1 VTGIRSIAVKVVI
14 AVVVSVLMGV
24 VIFNTMVNKLPGD
37 TIDYT
42 ADFKDVSGLRVGD
55 DVRLAGVRVGRV
67 DDIALGGSGALVKF
81 KVVKDNPMLSNT
93 KLELRYQNLLG
104 QRYLSMVQPEER
116 GSVVRDGKTIPVANT
131 DGGFDLTA
139 LLNGFRPLF
148 DALNPDD
155 MNKLAT
161 SMIKVMQGEGGTAET
176 LLQQTTEL
184 TNALA
189 DKDQVFGEVLT
200 NLTPVLTD
208 LASQGNQFSGTVKE
222 LRALM
227 TGLAQDREAI
237 GSSIDGMST
246 LITSTSDLLVE
257 ANKTVPTT
265 VRKFRRMMENWMSN
279 RDDFVRGLG
288 YYGGIVE
295 AFGRS
300 HSYENAMNTYFCS
313 IDLDLFGLTTLNLA
327 GPKAGQF
334 SRNCGG

>member
-1 VTGIRSIAVKVVI
+1 MTGIRSIAVKVVI

-24 VIFNTMVNKLPGD
+24 VIFNTMVNKLPGES
-37 TIDYT
+37 ISYQ
-42 ADFKDVSGLRVGD
+42 ADFKDVAGLRTGD

-67 DDIALGGSGALVKF
+67 NDIKLGGSGAMVEF
-81 KVVKDNPMLSNT
+81 DVTEANPMLSNT
-93 KLELRYQNLLG
+93 SLQLRYQNLLG
-104 QRYLSMVQPEER
+104 QRYLAMVQPEDR
-116 GSVVRDGKTIPVANT
+116 GSKVKAGATIPVANT
-131 DGGFDLTA
+131 DPGFDLTA

-155 MNKLAT
+155 VNKLAS

-176 LLQQTTEL
+176 LLQQTGEL
-184 TNALA
+184 TNSLA
-189 DKDQVFGEVLT
+189 DKDRVFGEVLN

-208 LASQGNQFSGTVKE
+208 LASQGGRFSSTVKE

-227 TGLAQDREAI
+227 TGLAADRQAI
-237 GSSIDGMST
+237 GSSIDGMSQ
-246 LITSTSDLLVE
+246 LITSTSDLLAE
-257 ANKTVPTT
+257 ANKTTPTT
-265 VRKFRRMMENWMSN
+265 VRKFRRVMQNWMAN

-288 YYGGIVE
+288 YYSGIIE

-313 IDLDLFGLTTLNLA
+313 IDLDLLGLTINLA
-327 GPKAGQF
+327 GPKAGSY

>member
-1 VTGIRSIAVKVVI
+1 VTGLRSITVKVII
-14 AVVVSVLMGV
+14 AVVLSMLMGV
-24 VIFNTMVNKLPGD
+24 VIYNTMVNKLPGD
-37 TIDYT
+37 TISYT

-67 DDIALGGSGALVKF
+67 DDIKLGGSGALVSF
-81 KVVKDNPMLSNT
+81 DVVKDNPMLSNT
-93 KLELRYQNLLG
+93 SLELRYQNLLG
-104 QRYLSMVQPEER
+104 QRYLSMVQPEEL
-116 GSVVRDGKTIPVANT
+116 GSVVKAGRTIPVTNT
-131 DGGFDLTA
+131 DPGFDLTA

-148 DALNPDD
+148 DALNPDEV
-155 MNKLAT
+155 NKLAT

-184 TNALA
+184 TNSLA

-208 LASQGNQFSGTVKE
+208 LASQGEQFTGTVKE

-227 TGLAQDREAI
+227 TGLAQDRQAI
-237 GSSIDGMST
+237 GSSIEGMSE
-246 LITSTSDLLVE
+246 LITTTSDLLVE
-257 ANKTVPTT
+257 ANKTTPTT
-265 VRKFRRMMENWMSN
+265 VRKFRRVMENWMAN

-288 YYGGIVE
+288 YYSGIIE

-313 IDLDLFGLTTLNLA
+313 IDLDLFGLTTINLA
-327 GPKAGQF
+327 GPKAGHF